1 MKDIEFYKT
10 ENGHYPDSLVELTK
24 SGSLVQINDPIAQS
38 SEDNNQHFF
47 YKRIGD
53 RYTLFSAG
61 VDRVPYNS
69 DDIFPSSTFFN
80 SKTGLVKPDE

>member
-1 MKDIEFYKT
+1 VKDIEFYKT

-47 YKRIGD
+47 YK
-53 RYTLFSAG
+53 
-61 VDRVPYNS
+61 
-69 DDIFPSSTFFN
+69 
-80 SKTGLVKPDE
+80 